1 MYHGQQYKLPAVIVL
16 PHGFPRE
23 APIVRMTPRAGM
35 VRNERSSCVDCS
47 LRVVGGYIEKW
58 EYPFSSLERLYVD
71 MKEAFGKSPPLR
83 QRQHPD
89 GVHGDR
95 GGRGGYGEG
104 RMGKE
109 EKDALVSLLHRLV
122 NESMEVEYVC
132 LASAMEKEVG
142 ARSGMEERLK
152 ELREAVVDMEGRIE
166 ELGRTNES
174 LTWWLARAEDKL
186 QACRVKASPG
196 RGFGV
201 GRGEN
206 GDGGTDT
213 MDAMDAM
220 DEMDEIDAYEAAAP
234 MGGPA
239 REELE
244 AGACRRAVQEAVQE
258 LDGALAGGRLSW
270 GGYKRLLSQLVAI
283 KFQARVVER
292 RAASERQKEAA
303 RSGPSPAG
311 DEGNGEN
318 GENCLDCSSWTYP
331 EVEDA
336 VADEAIG
343 AVDRETAGNGH
354 HAHQDLLGDNPL
366 RRGRFR
372 DMISSSKIF
381 RSMP

>member
-1 MYHGQQYKLPAVIVL
+1 
-16 PHGFPRE
+16 
-23 APIVRMTPRAGM
+23 M

-83 QRQHPD
+83 QRQQPG
-89 GVHGDR
+89 GVPGDR
-95 GGRGGYGEG
+95 GGRGAYGEG
-104 RMGKE
+104 HMRKA

-142 ARSGMEERLK
+142 ARSGKEERLM
-152 ELREAVVDMEGRIE
+152 ELREALADMEGRIG
-166 ELGRTNES
+166 ELGRTNET
-174 LTWWLARAEDKL
+174 LTWWLAQAEDKL

-196 RGFGV
+196 RRMV
-201 GRGEN
+201 RGAN
-206 GDGGTDT
+206 GNGGIDGLDG
-213 MDAMDAM
+213 M
-220 DEMDEIDAYEAAAP
+220 DEIDEIDAYEAAAP

-258 LDGALAGGRLSW
+258 LDGALAGGRLTW
-270 GGYKRLLSQLVAI
+270 GGYKRLLSQLMAI

-292 RAASERQKEAA
+292 RAASERQKESAS
-303 RSGPSPAG
+303 SGPSSRGNEG
-311 DEGNGEN
+311 DGEIGQKN
-318 GENCLDCSSWTYP
+318 LDCSSWTYP

-336 VADEAIG
+336 VGDEAIG
-343 AVDRETAGNGH
+343 GVDRETTAGDGH
-354 HAHQDLLGDNPL
+354 DAYQDLIGDNPL

-372 DMISSSKIF
+372 DIVSSSKIF